1 MHVTF
6 NLSFVFVNCY
16 NVHLSGELVQRD
28 LTNLPWGQS
37 WSAGTYTI
45 TVGSGG
51 NGGFGGGFGFSSESG
66 SNGGDTSISYLTT
79 SVKAKGGG
87 SGATYGSSEY

>member
-1 MHVTF
+1 MLHSTLF
-6 NLSFVFVNCY
+6 RFRKLLQRAS
-16 NVHLSGELVQRD
+16 LGELVQRD
-28 LTNLPWGQS
+28 LTNLPWGGQS
-37 WSAGTYTI
+37 LSAGTYTVS
-45 TVGSGG
+45 VGSGG
-51 NGGFGGGFGFSSESG
+51 SGGFGSSSASG

>member
-1 MHVTF
+1 MF

-16 NVHLSGELVQRD
+16 NAHLSGELVQRD
-28 LTNLPWGQS
+28 LTTLPWSGQS
-37 WSAGTYTI
+37 LSAGQYTI

-51 NGGFGGGFGFSSESG
+51 SGGLGGGFGSSSASG

-87 SGATYGSSEY
+87 SGATYGSSE